1 MVQHIKKKLQ
11 LHIEI
16 NEFLLKKYEQI
27 FFQRRLREKN
37 KNKKKWLTKNKVY
50 PNVVSFII
58 NYLSINNVFIASTKD
73 ETSII
78 EILKYNNINLPKEN
92 IYGSEEF
99 NDKADMFHSIK
110 KSNNY
115 EINFIDDNEENIN
128 TALKYNFNCFY
139 ATWGLRKGKKY

>member
-1 MVQHIKKKLQ
+1 M
-11 LHIEI
+11 
-16 NEFLLKKYEQI
+16 NKY
-27 FFQRRLREKN
+27 FFKRRLREKN
-37 KNKKKWLTKNKVY
+37 KNREKWLTKNKVY

-99 NDKADMFHSIK
+99 NDK
-110 KSNNY
+110 
-115 EINFIDDNEENIN
+115 
-128 TALKYNFNCFY
+128 
-139 ATWGLRKGKKY
+139 G